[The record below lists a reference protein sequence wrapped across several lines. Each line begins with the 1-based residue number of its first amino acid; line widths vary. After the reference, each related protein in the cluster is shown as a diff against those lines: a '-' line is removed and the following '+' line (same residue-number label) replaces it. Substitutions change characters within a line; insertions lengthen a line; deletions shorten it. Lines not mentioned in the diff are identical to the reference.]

1 MRVHH
6 GSLTHKNYLV
16 DKLFGSKGF
25 NLKERELAFQ
35 LFKIASMYPRHTVAF
50 NVECSKYT
58 NERYVLTEKPDTTV
72 LLASKKLKK
81 EARRRDQLLKAWH
94 AKRLS
99 YLEERVARKGTIAST
114 TTRHLEHVHSS
125 IIQPN

>member
-1 MRVHH
+1 MSMHYR
-6 GSLTHKNYLV
+6 SLSRQNFLF
-16 DKLFGSKGF
+16 DKIFGSKGF
-25 NLKERELAFQ
+25 NPKERELAFQ

-50 NVECSKYT
+50 NMECSKYT

-72 LLASKKLKK
+72 HLASKKLKK
-81 EARRRDQLLKAWH
+81 EARRQDQLLKAWH